1 MNRKSISGF
10 QLTLESFLG
19 IRCKPSQN
27 QALRRS
33 VPLLCS
39 DVGGQQ
45 LPFLMRRP
53 SFDGLKRLSL
63 QQSMAQPCRISGRIV
78 SPSVMVHYGASTR

>member
-1 MNRKSISGF
+1 MNTKSISGF
-10 QLTLESFLG
+10 QLTLESILSN
-19 IRCKPSQN
+19 RLKPIQN
-27 QALRRS
+27 QAPHRRVS
-33 VPLLCS
+33 LLCS

-63 QQSMAQPCRISGRIV
+63 QQSMAQPCRISGRLV